1 MKMKMFI
8 HNSPEGA
15 QDEVNKWLGENEVDL
30 CHVVQ
35 SQCERQGRFVL
46 ILSVFYELKHI
57 DAKREPSALREH
69 ECLTGVFNGW

>member
-8 HNSPEGA
+8 ENSPDSV
-15 QDEVNKWLGENEVDL
+15 QDEVNKWLNEQDVKL

-46 ILSVFYELKHI
+46 IISVFYELKNTEV
-57 DAKREPSALREH
+57 KRECSALRSI
-69 ECLTGVFNGW
+69 TA